1 MQINARVDY
10 AVRAMLEIAAAH
22 PERLN
27 RDEIASR
34 QALPTRYLEP
44 ILRDLSKHRLLES
57 QRGVAGGYVLAR
69 EAGEI
74 TVADIARAVDG
85 PLALVAQQR
94 PEHVA
99 YNGPAQHLGDL
110 WVGLRAAIR
119 SVMDHVSVEDLL
131 TGVMPD
137 ELRTLIDEPD
147 AWLPR

>member
-1 MQINARVDY
+1 MHISARVDY

-22 PERLN
+22 PERLS

-34 QALPTRYLEP
+34 QGLPTRYLEP

-69 EAGEI
+69 EADGI
-74 TVADIARAVDG
+74 TVADVARAVDG

-99 YNGPAQHLGDL
+99 HTGPAEHLGEL

-119 SVMDHVSVEDLL
+119 SVMDHVSIEDLL

-137 ELRTLIDEPD
+137 ELQTLIDEPD

>member
-1 MQINARVDY
+1 MQISARVDY

-34 QALPTRYLEP
+34 QGLPTRYLEP

-69 EAGEI
+69 EAGGI
-74 TVADIARAVDG
+74 TVADVARAVDG

-99 YNGPAQHLGDL
+99 YTGPAHHLGEL

-119 SVMDHVSVEDLL
+119 SVMDHVSIEDLL

-147 AWLPR
+147 SWLPR

>member
-1 MQINARVDY
+1 
-10 AVRAMLEIAAAH
+10 MLELAAAH

-27 RDEIASR
+27 RDDIASR
-34 QALPTRYLEP
+34 QDLPTRYLEP

-69 EAGEI
+69 EASRI
-74 TVADIARAVDG
+74 TVADVARAVDG

-99 YNGPAQHLGDL
+99 HTGPAQHLGEL

-119 SVMDHVSVEDLL
+119 SVMDHVTLQDLL
-131 TGVMPD
+131 TGTLPD
-137 ELRTLIDEPD
+137 ELRALVDEPD